1 VRRECY
7 EEVKAA
13 AEKRAEEDLLNLLL
27 PLDPVDPSDA
37 EAAARREK
45 TREKLRA
52 RLAAGE
58 FETREVEVTVE
69 DKPLV
74 MTAIGGSE
82 EMGIDLQNFMERMM
96 PSRSRT
102 RRVPV
107 SEARQIL
114 AQQAADGMIDRDS
127 IDEEAVHRAENQGI
141 IFIDEIDKVCSRE
154 DGKHGPDVSRE
165 GVQRDLL
172 PIIEGSTVTSRHG
185 PVRTDHILFIAAGAF
200 HVSKPSDMIP
210 ELQGRFPIRV
220 ELDNLSKDDFIRI
233 LTEPRN
239 ALTRQYASL
248 LETEG
253 VKVAFRKDAVERI
266 AAIAAQVNE
275 RSQNIGA
282 RRLHTVVE
290 KLLDDVAFHA
300 PEMRGQT
307 VTITAKYVD
316 EKLAEILKDE
326 DLSRYIL

>member
-1 VRRECY
+1 
-7 EEVKAA
+7 
-13 AEKRAEEDLLNLLL
+13 
-27 PLDPVDPSDA
+27 
-37 EAAARREK
+37 
-45 TREKLRA
+45 
-52 RLAAGE
+52 
-58 FETREVEVTVE
+58 
-69 DKPLV
+69 
-74 MTAIGGSE
+74 
-82 EMGIDLQNFMERMM
+82 MERMM